1 MARNFYTILGLKE
14 TASPEEIQEAFRR
27 LARAYH
33 PDVSGADS
41 TPKFL
46 EIQEAWDTL
55 GDAERRRQYD
65 ARLGRERRPVRVGP
79 RGRPWSERDRN
90 PVRAEAG
97 TDLHLEVQVSPS
109 EAARG
114 GEVPADLPAVTVC
127 PQCRGRGQEF
137 LFLCPACGGR
147 GYGLHSRRLILSI
160 PPGLATGEVLQVP
173 LRG

>member
-1 MARNFYTILGLKE
+1 MARNYYTILGLKE

-27 LARAYH
+27 LAKAYH

-65 ARLGRERRPVRVGP
+65 ARLGRERRPVRVAP
-79 RGRPWSERDRN
+79 RAQPWPAPGRSWSVRVGN
-90 PVRAEAG
+90 PVPAEAG
-97 TDLHLEVQVSPS
+97 PDLYLELQLSPT

-114 GEVPADLPAVTVC
+114 GEVP
-127 PQCRGRGQEF
+127 
-137 LFLCPACGGR
+137 
-147 GYGLHSRRLILSI
+147 
-160 PPGLATGEVLQVP
+160 
-173 LRG
+173 